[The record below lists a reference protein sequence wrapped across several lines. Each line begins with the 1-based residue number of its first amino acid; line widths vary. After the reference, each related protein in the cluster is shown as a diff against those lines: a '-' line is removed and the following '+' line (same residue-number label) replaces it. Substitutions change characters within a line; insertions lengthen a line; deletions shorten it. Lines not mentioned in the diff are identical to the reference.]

1 MEASEKN
8 MNLVLHLLTHLFFA
22 LAAGLIAWLFW
33 GHAEIS
39 FLTGFFG
46 GFLIDLDHLI
56 DYFIAFGPKFR
67 LSYFMRGYYFLK
79 NDKIYVLFHGWEYV
93 ILSVITLLVIR
104 PSAEIAA
111 GVWGLTLGAFFHL
124 VADRYINSGMS
135 YKAYSL
141 FFRAWKK
148 FELKDIIT
156 PEHYL
161 HHQEMKR
168 ITEIK

>member
-1 MEASEKN
+1 MEAPEKN
-8 MNLVLHLLTHLFFA
+8 MYLILHLLIHLFFA
-22 LAAGLIAWLFW
+22 FVAGLIVWLFW
-33 GHAEIS
+33 GHSEIS
-39 FLTGFFG
+39 FLAGFLG
-46 GFLIDLDHLI
+46 GFLIDIDHLI

-67 LSYFMRGYYFLK
+67 LSYFLRGYSFLK

-111 GVWGLTLGAFFHL
+111 GIWGLTLGAFLHL

-141 FFRAWKK
+141 FFERGKN
-148 FELKDIIT
+148 LN
-156 PEHYL
+156 
-161 HHQEMKR
+161 
-168 ITEIK
+168 